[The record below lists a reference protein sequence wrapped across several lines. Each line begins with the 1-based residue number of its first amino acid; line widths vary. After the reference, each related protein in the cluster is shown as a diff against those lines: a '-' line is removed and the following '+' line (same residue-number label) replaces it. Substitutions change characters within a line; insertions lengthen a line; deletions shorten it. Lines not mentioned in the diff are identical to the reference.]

1 MMEPG
6 ILTEAKPGRGWPRA
20 AALLGVVLATP
31 TSIVHPAV
39 LIAVPLLVLLG
50 AHGLRGVAPM
60 VGFVLATVV
69 VAAGSRDGIW
79 YAERAWAV
87 LIGGG
92 FLALTMAAPRW
103 SISSRALVAVAASL
117 AIAAGILA
125 LRTDAWAAIDSAVS
139 VGARVSVEETIARLS
154 ALTGEAPAPQ
164 WVTVLERAAE
174 TQAALF
180 PAMIAIASMSAL
192 AVAWWIRTRL
202 VGEGD
207 QGLAPL
213 REFRFN
219 DHLVWLLI
227 AGLLLLFVQWGEAF
241 ARLGS
246 NALVFMAALYVLR
259 GAAVFVFLSGG
270 LSVLGYALMLVGL
283 LVAAP
288 VFVSM
293 AMLIGVGDTWLDLRS
308 RVRGLTA

>member
-1 MMEPG
+1 M
-6 ILTEAKPGRGWPRA
+6 LTEAKPGRGWPRA
-20 AALLGVVLATP
+20 AALLGVVLATS

-60 VGFVLATVV
+60 AGFVLATVV
-69 VAAGSRDGIW
+69 VAAGARDGIW
-79 YAERAWAV
+79 YTERAWAV

-92 FLALTMAAPRW
+92 FLALTMAAPRS
-103 SISSRALVAVAASL
+103 SISSRALVAVAGSL
-117 AIAAGILA
+117 AIAGGILA
-125 LRTDAWAAIDSAVS
+125 LRADAWAAIDSAVS
-139 VGARVSVEETIARLS
+139 VGARASVDEMIARLS
-154 ALTGEAPAPQ
+154 ALAGEAPAPQ
-164 WVTVLERAAE
+164 VVTALERAAE

-213 REFRFN
+213 RDFRFN
-219 DHLVWLLI
+219 DHMVWLLI

-246 NALVFMAALYVLR
+246 NALVFMAALYMLR

-270 LSVLGYALMLVGL
+270 LSMLGYALMLVGL

-288 VFVSM
+288 VFMSM

>member
-1 MMEPG
+1 MEQG
-6 ILTEAKPGRGWPRA
+6 ALGETKPGRGWPRA
-20 AALLGVVLATP
+20 AALLGVVLATS
-31 TSIVHPAV
+31 TSLAHPAV
-39 LIAVPLLVLLG
+39 LIAIPLLLLLG
-50 AHGLRGVAPM
+50 AHGLRGFAPM
-60 VGFVLATVV
+60 AGFVLATLV
-69 VAAGSRDGIW
+69 VAVGSRDAIW
-79 YAERAWAV
+79 YTERAWAV

-92 FLALTMAAPRW
+92 FLGLTMAAPRW
-103 SISSRALVAVAASL
+103 SISSRALGAVAGSI
-117 AIAAGILA
+117 AIAAGLLS
-125 LRTDAWAAIDSAVS
+125 LRADAWAAIDSAVL
-139 VGARVSVEETIARLS
+139 VGARASTEEFVARLS
-154 ALTGEAPAPQ
+154 AFLGERPTPQ
-164 WVTVLERAAE
+164 FVNALERGAE

-180 PAMIAIASMSAL
+180 PAMMAIASMSAL

-227 AGLLLLFVQWGEAF
+227 AGLLLVFVQWGEAF

-246 NALVFMAALYVLR
+246 NTLVFMAALYMLR

-270 LSVLGYALMLVGL
+270 LSALGYALMLVGL

-288 VFVSM
+288 VFASM
-293 AMLIGVGDTWLDLRS
+293 AVLIGVGDTWLDLRS
-308 RVRGLTA
+308 RVRGLAV

>member
-1 MMEPG
+1 MVDENF
-6 ILTEAKPGRGWPRA
+6 LTEARPGRGWPRA
-20 AALLGVVLATP
+20 AALLGVVIATSW
-31 TSIVHPAV
+31 TIVHPAV

-50 AHGLRGVAPM
+50 AGGLRGVAPM
-60 VGFVLATVV
+60 IGFVLATIV
-69 VAAGSRDGIW
+69 VARGSRDGIW
-79 YAERAWAV
+79 YTERAWGV

-92 FLALTMAAPRW
+92 FLGLSMAAPRW
-103 SISSRALVAVAASL
+103 SISSRALGTVMGSL
-117 AIAAGILA
+117 VIAAAVLA
-125 LRTDAWAAIDSAVS
+125 FRTDAWAAIDSAMAVT
-139 VGARVSVEETIARLS
+139 ARTSIEMLLAWLTPYAR
-154 ALTGEAPAPQ
+154 EAPTPEM
-164 WVTVLERAAE
+164 VTAAVE
-174 TQAALF
+174 SQAALF
-180 PAMIAIASMSAL
+180 PAMIAIASMASL

-202 VGEGD
+202 MGEGD

-227 AGLLLLFVQWGEAF
+227 TGLLLTFVQWGEAF

-246 NALVFMAALYVLR
+246 NALVFMAALYTLR

-270 LSVLGYALMLVGL
+270 LSALGYALMLVG
-283 LVAAP
+283 VIIAAP

-308 RVRGLTA
+308 RVRGLAS